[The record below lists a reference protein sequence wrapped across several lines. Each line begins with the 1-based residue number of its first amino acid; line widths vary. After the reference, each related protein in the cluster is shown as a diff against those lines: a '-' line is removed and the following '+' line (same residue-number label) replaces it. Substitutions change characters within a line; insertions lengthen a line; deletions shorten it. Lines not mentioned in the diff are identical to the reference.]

1 LIGHLVQQ
9 GNFSQMNMSI
19 LKRLKEIRQKRSKK
33 QEQKEEPKI
42 KKSPPPPDVVNIP
55 QSQEKAKEQIEK
67 PEDSET
73 KKVKEETET
82 KEIKEKKAPKREKIY
97 DVPRFT
103 RCNSVFI
110 QLATGISKEDLT
122 NPEEDEG
129 INLDNSN
136 ATDNTDNSIETI
148 EEGAEKKFDVQDS
161 QILSV
166 LSLQA
171 KHITEA
177 KEQKRPVS
185 LHITPPS
192 SAMKNSNSKDG
203 PERIENKKRKS
214 LTIVDPKD
222 PQHPHQ
228 VISRREFLDQLR
240 KENRLSFDSRE
251 GFNK

>member
-1 LIGHLVQQ
+1 
-9 GNFSQMNMSI
+9 MNMSI

-33 QEQKEEPKI
+33 QEQKEDPII
-42 KKSPPPPDVVNIP
+42 KKSPPPDVANIL
-55 QSQEKAKEQIEK
+55 QIQEKTKEPEEK
-67 PEDSET
+67 PEAN
-73 KKVKEETET
+73 KFQKVKEETDT
-82 KEIKEKKAPKREKIY
+82 KEDKEKMEPRREKIY
-97 DVPRFT
+97 DVPRWT

-110 QLATGISKEDLT
+110 QLATGISNEDLT
-122 NPEEDEG
+122 NPDANEG
-129 INLDNSN
+129 IDLENSN

-148 EEGAEKKFDVQDS
+148 EEGSEKEFDEQDS

-185 LHITPPS
+185 LHVTPS
-192 SAMKNSNSKDG
+192 CSAMKNSKNG
-203 PERIENKKRKS
+203 PEGNDSKKRKS